1 MQIWPPNPETKLKN
15 IYCLCQASRWP
26 LNITDMSLK
35 TLSSLVVLCFH
46 LQSMWLS
53 DLIPRQLPLA
63 HSCLQIWVKMWVLIK
78 EHLLSIHCHLGF
90 TLSCLGIGVFFKDFL
105 RPVSNAMRCLSRAQI
120 EWLPPQEAPSLIA
133 LLDQWRNT
141 QNNEQGEIREERSIN
156 YFCLA
161 QLSDSFS
168 QAGSSPALERLLLSV
183 IPCVLLN
190 QGSSDSSLLFLS
202 SAWLSLLLSVLLSP
216 VAVWFAVV
224 YSIII
229 DHFVR
234 EWKMQFMHH
243 TAYTQTTPLWLAG
256 LALHCWNF
264 LGQKKSLSALILFC
278 GWLCKIEK
286 TTECYG
292 MAAEAFLCVDYIEN
306 LITIVM

>member
-1 MQIWPPNPETKLKN
+1 
-15 IYCLCQASRWP
+15 
-26 LNITDMSLK
+26 
-35 TLSSLVVLCFH
+35 
-46 LQSMWLS
+46 MWLS
-53 DLIPRQLPLA
+53 DLISRQLPLA
-63 HSCLQIWVKMWVLIK
+63 HSCLQIWVKIWILIK

-105 RPVSNAMRCLSRAQI
+105 RLVSNVMRSLSRAQI
-120 EWLPPQEAPSLIA
+120 EWLPPREAPSLIA
-133 LLDQWRNT
+133 LLDQLRNT

-202 SAWLSLLLSVLLSP
+202 SAWPSLLLSVLLSP
-216 VAVWFAVV
+216 LAVWFAVV

-256 LALHCWNF
+256 LALRCWNF
-264 LGQKKSLSALILFC
+264 LRQKKSLSALILFC

-286 TTECYG
+286 TAECYG
-292 MAAEAFLCVDYIEN
+292 MAAEALPYFFVSRLHRESNHHRHVESLQYTNLVSALGFL
-306 LITIVM
+306 L